1 MVPDD
6 RDYLVESN
14 DHRAVLRRLVMVAGD
29 QLRLVT
35 PTEMIAD
42 RSIELSGSVYP
53 AGIRPPHLVNVL
65 DDLMRIELVERVVPT
80 AGESSYRPT
89 ELGLARL
96 ATASSRCRS
105 ADARAPSCG
114 VAVAGELAPVLF
126 EALAVTPMAYK
137 RPRTKGSQWRH
148 SG

>member
-96 ATASSRCRS
+96 RDC
-105 ADARAPSCG
+105 
-114 VAVAGELAPVLF
+114 VE
-126 EALAVTPMAYK
+126 
-137 RPRTKGSQWRH
+137 
-148 SG
+148 